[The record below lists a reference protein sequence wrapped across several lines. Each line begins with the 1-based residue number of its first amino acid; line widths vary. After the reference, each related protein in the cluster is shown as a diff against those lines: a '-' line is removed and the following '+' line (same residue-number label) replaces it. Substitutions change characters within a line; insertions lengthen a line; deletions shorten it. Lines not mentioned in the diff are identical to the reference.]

1 MSTHSKELISIIVP
15 NYNSSKTI
23 EDALTSV
30 INQTYKNWE
39 MIIID
44 DYSTDNSIDVLKKF
58 SQTDRRV
65 KYISLLRNSGIP
77 AVPRNKG
84 IEKAKG
90 TFLAFL
96 DSDDVWHPQKLE
108 LQIEFLTKREADF
121 CFTDVFPFK
130 GIREIENRIKE
141 LFKYENILYS
151 TLSHSKL
158 LYKNVISMSS
168 VVLRSSILDKL
179 RFYEDVNYKAIEDY
193 LFWLTIH
200 QYKVDKSYW
209 LKHYLV
215 FYRLSDLSISKSKL
229 AMLRKNYKVYSNYK
243 VNGKSLGLRKYI
255 YMSTYI
261 FLSLLHLIKYLV
273 VKRNGNG

>member
-1 MSTHSKELISIIVP
+1 MSTHSKDLISIIVP

-44 DYSTDNSIDVLKKF
+44 DYSTDNSIDVLKQF
-58 SQTDRRV
+58 CRTDRRV

-90 TFLAFL
+90 IFLAFL

-130 GIREIENRIKE
+130 GIGEIENLIKKS
-141 LFKYENILYS
+141 FKYGNIFYS

-158 LYKNVISMSS
+158 LYKNVVSTSS

-179 RFYEDVNYKAIEDY
+179 RFHEDVNYKAIEDY

-200 QYKVDKSYW
+200 QYKIDKSYW

-215 FYRLSDLSISKSKL
+215 FYRLSNLSISKSKL
-229 AMLRKNYKVYSNYK
+229 AMLRKNYTVYSNYK

-255 YMSTYI
+255 YISTYI
-261 FLSLLHLIKYLV
+261 FLSLFHFVKSSI
-273 VKRNGNG
+273 VKR